1 MANKLFGSSNPMMRE
16 ESFKP
21 QYDSSGMIINGE
33 NDLMTANGAVNK
45 TILLFAMLLVSA
57 SLAYTMPSN
66 FLMYVGAGGVL
77 VSFLAVRFKPHL
89 APYIAPMYALLHG
102 LSVGTVTAIFAY
114 QYDGLVLQAVG
125 LTFGTL
131 AMMLMIYKSGLIEV
145 TQKFRMGVSMAVGAV
160 MLFYLAGW
168 IGHMVGFELPYLHD
182 NGPMGIGISAV
193 ILVIASLNLLLDFDM
208 FDRGEKEGAP
218 AYMEWAAAMG
228 LVFTIVWLYVEFL
241 RLLSKLQR
249 D

>member
-1 MANKLFGSSNPMMRE
+1 MFGSSSNPMLKE

-21 QYDSSGMIINGE
+21 KYDSSGMMINDNSGQ
-33 NDLMTANGAVNK
+33 MTANGAVNK
-45 TILLFAMLLVSA
+45 TIFLFALLLITS
-57 SLAYTMPSN
+57 SLSYMMPSM
-66 FLMYVGAGGVL
+66 FLLYVGAGGL
-77 VSFLAVRFKPHL
+77 FVSFLAVGFKPHL

-102 LSVGTVTAIFAY
+102 LFVGTITAIYASQF
-114 QYDGLVLQAVG
+114 DGLVMQAVG

-131 AMMLMIYKSGLIEV
+131 AMMLMIYKSGIIKV
-145 TQKFRMGVSMAVGAV
+145 TDKFRMGVSMAVGAV
-160 MLFYLAGW
+160 MLFYLVGW
-168 IGHMVGFELPYLHD
+168 IGQMVGFELPFIHD
-182 NGPMGIGISAV
+182 NGIMGIGLSVVV
-193 ILVIASLNLLLDFDM
+193 IVIASLNLLLDFDT
-208 FDRGEKEGAP
+208 FEKGEKEGAP